1 VKVFPPSRQ
10 EQKQYVCIHRKQSGG
25 QYIGTYIHMKEVY
38 VNADEVSQVG
48 KRARYVITQ
57 ELEKGNADNKVEF
70 KMY

>member
-1 VKVFPPSRQ
+1 
-10 EQKQYVCIHRKQSGG
+10 
-25 QYIGTYIHMKEVY
+25 MKEVY